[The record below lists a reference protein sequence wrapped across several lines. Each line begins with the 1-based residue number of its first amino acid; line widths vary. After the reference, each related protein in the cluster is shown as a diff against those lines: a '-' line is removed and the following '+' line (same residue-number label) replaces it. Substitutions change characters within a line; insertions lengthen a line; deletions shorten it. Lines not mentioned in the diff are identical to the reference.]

1 MTATCGSASSRVSD
15 DPAMTGESAGSGPGR
30 NAGPARRGG
39 GRWQAPVDPPGV
51 LRLFFAVPLPPEA
64 RASVGDLIE
73 QVQRSVGDGTAR
85 IRWVRV
91 DGLHLTLRFLGPTP
105 EDRVTPL
112 AEAADAL
119 ARADAP
125 FEVTLVGGGAFP
137 SLARPRSLWIGVSN
151 GAERLAALAD
161 GLTAAA
167 GECGLVLDT
176 RPFAPHLT
184 VGRTDGVRLGPA
196 AALTLAEAADALHV
210 RFEVDRVVLYRSLLG
225 GGPARYEPLH
235 EARLGG

>member
-1 MTATCGSASSRVSD
+1 MSD
-15 DPAMTGESAGSGPGR
+15 GQVQAALGAFGLAYGELMALV
-30 NAGPARRGG
+30 
-39 GRWQAPVDPPGV
+39 Q
-51 LRLFFAVPLPPEA
+51 
-64 RASVGDLIE
+64 ASVGD
-73 QVQRSVGDGTAR
+73 GNAR

-105 EDRVTPL
+105 DDRQAPL
-112 AEAADAL
+112 EVAADAL
-119 ARADAP
+119 ASADAP
-125 FEVTLVGGGAFP
+125 FEVGLAGGGAFP
-137 SLARPRSLWIGVSN
+137 SPSQPRSLWVGVAT
-151 GAERLAALAD
+151 GADRLAKLAD

-184 VGRTDGVRLGPA
+184 IGRTDGVRLGPA
-196 AALTLAEAADALHV
+196 AAHALEGSASGLDV
-210 RFEVDRVVLYRSLLG
+210 RFTVDRVVLFRSILG